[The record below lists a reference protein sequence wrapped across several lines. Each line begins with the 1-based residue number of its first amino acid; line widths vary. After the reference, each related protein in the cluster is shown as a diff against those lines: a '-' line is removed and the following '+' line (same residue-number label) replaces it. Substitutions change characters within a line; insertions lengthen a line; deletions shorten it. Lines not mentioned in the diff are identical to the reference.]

1 MRHYSRRAR
10 RMLACVVLDV
20 VVWDEAWDGGYAD
33 SRKLLVEG
41 HPWHLSSAVQ
51 GGSAVEARHS

>member
-1 MRHYSRRAR
+1 
-10 RMLACVVLDV
+10 MLACVVLDV